1 VQSRRRVQPV
11 LVHHH
16 TKQGLDPGDESPA
29 ICEQKFVVERHF
41 SVPHRNFLPSAPR
54 ASLRRSYKIAAIACQ
69 KRAPAK
75 RFRGKNDAW
84 QGHWGSEKLSE
95 VLDAVDAKILDLIQH
110 DAGLSVAEIAERVG
124 LSSSPCW
131 RRIKRLE
138 DAGVIQR
145 RVTILD
151 REKLG
156 LGFEVY
162 CTVKLSLPTKDN
174 LDAFETAIGK
184 LPEVVQCATVT
195 GSADYEL
202 RIVTRD
208 MHAFDDFL
216 REKILGLGLVS
227 NIESRIVIRSVKNT
241 TAAPLGLISPYVS
254 SQG

>member
-1 VQSRRRVQPV
+1 MAE
-11 LVHHH
+11 L
-16 TKQGLDPGDESPA
+16 LDP
-29 ICEQKFVVERHF
+29 
-41 SVPHRNFLPSAPR
+41 
-54 ASLRRSYKIAAIACQ
+54 IAL
-69 KRAPAK
+69 
-75 RFRGKNDAW
+75 
-84 QGHWGSEKLSE
+84 KL
-95 VLDAVDAKILDLIQH
+95 LDLQQA
-110 DAGLSVAEIAERVG
+110 DAGLSVAELAEKVG
-124 LSSSPCW
+124 LSTSPCW

-162 CTVKLSLPTKDN
+162 CTVKLSLPTKEN
-174 LDAFETAIGK
+174 LDAFETAITK

-216 REKILGLGLVS
+216 RERILSLGLVS
-227 NIESRIVIRSVKNT
+227 NIDSRIVIRSVKNT
-241 TAAPLGLISPYVS
+241 TSAPLGLISPYVS
-254 SQG
+254 AQG